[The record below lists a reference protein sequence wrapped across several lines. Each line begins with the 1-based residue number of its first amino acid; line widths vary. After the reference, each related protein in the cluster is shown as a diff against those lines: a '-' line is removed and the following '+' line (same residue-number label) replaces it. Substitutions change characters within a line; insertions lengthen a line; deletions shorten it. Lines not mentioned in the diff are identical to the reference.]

1 MRTKTYIYLAAIL
14 FLVACGSKTKETEN
28 KEEKEAVGMTK
39 VELTDEQVSKL
50 NITVSNITES
60 TFAGAVEVNGKL
72 AISPQ
77 SEATVTPQTGGNIKQ
92 ILVQEGQAVSKG
104 QVVAYLSHPD
114 FVNLQTQYLSA
125 VNRQK
130 YLRKEFDRQ
139 SMMMNEGVGAGKDF
153 DRTKSELQIVNGEL
167 RMLAAQLSQMGI
179 RPSAIQSGSP
189 KTTIA
194 VKSPISGTVEQ
205 IDVQTGQYASPE
217 MAMMKIANTDHIFAV
232 LKVFQRDIPKIKV
245 GQGVTVKV
253 PNTEGVTYQGKV
265 YSIGKTFNSETQTVD
280 VRVNF
285 DGYRTGLIAGMYI
298 QAQIATNVSKV
309 KAVPSEAIV
318 DEEGKSY
325 IFTSVHKGKV
335 WHFTP
340 VAVRKIKEEN
350 GLVAI
355 QPMESNVSLSQ
366 VAQSGGYY
374 LLSEMKKGE
383 TGEE

>member
-50 NITVSNITES
+50 NITVGNITES

-153 DRTKSELQIVNGEL
+153 DRTK
-167 RMLAAQLSQMGI
+167 
-179 RPSAIQSGSP
+179 
-189 KTTIA
+189 
-194 VKSPISGTVEQ
+194 
-205 IDVQTGQYASPE
+205 
-217 MAMMKIANTDHIFAV
+217 
-232 LKVFQRDIPKIKV
+232 
-245 GQGVTVKV
+245 
-253 PNTEGVTYQGKV
+253 
-265 YSIGKTFNSETQTVD
+265 
-280 VRVNF
+280 
-285 DGYRTGLIAGMYI
+285 
-298 QAQIATNVSKV
+298 
-309 KAVPSEAIV
+309 
-318 DEEGKSY
+318 
-325 IFTSVHKGKV
+325 
-335 WHFTP
+335 
-340 VAVRKIKEEN
+340 
-350 GLVAI
+350 
-355 QPMESNVSLSQ
+355 
-366 VAQSGGYY
+366 
-374 LLSEMKKGE
+374 
-383 TGEE
+383 